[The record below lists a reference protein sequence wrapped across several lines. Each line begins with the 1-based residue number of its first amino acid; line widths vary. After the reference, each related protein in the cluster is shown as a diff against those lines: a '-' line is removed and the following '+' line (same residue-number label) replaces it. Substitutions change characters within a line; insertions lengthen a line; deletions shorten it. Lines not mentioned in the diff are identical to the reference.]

1 MKIEEGCRLAVERS
15 GNFCLQSEI
24 MSVLLSVLRSRLV
37 GGITCERQTPRLI
50 LLQLRDTVER
60 RRYCFIH
67 FKKMILLNDGVTLL
81 LAIAESYVSTV
92 LQFDLKRFAG
102 EANLKFL
109 QRI

>member
-1 MKIEEGCRLAVERS
+1 MRTS
-15 GNFCLQSEI
+15 N
-24 MSVLLSVLRSRLV
+24 
-37 GGITCERQTPRLI
+37 TQTLK
-50 LLQLRDTVER
+50 LRDTAER

-102 EANLKFL
+102 EANLNFCKEYG
-109 QRI
+109 I